1 MSQKD
6 WAEKDYY
13 ATLGVSQTAS
23 DADIK
28 KAYRK
33 LAQKHHPDSNPG
45 DPKAEARF
53 KEISQAF
60 DVLKDQEKRRQYD
73 QVREMLRAGY
83 SPFVGPAGSGTR
95 RIRIEDLGDLSDLFG
110 GESGGADDLFSRLF
124 GGGRSGGRARN
135 GADLETQV
143 RLSFEEALRGTTVT
157 LKVRDSSTGQSRDVK
172 ARIPPGVRDG
182 ARIRLAGKGGPGSQG
197 GAAGDLFV
205 KVEVEPHKIF
215 GRKEGNL
222 TLKLPVTFTEA
233 ALGAEVEVPTL
244 DGQPV
249 RLKIPS
255 GTPSGKTFR
264 VRGRGGG
271 ANGSS
276 GDLLVTIEV
285 AVPSKLSRES
295 KELLRKFGEAQ
306 KDSPREHL
314 LEGG

>member
-13 ATLGVSQTAS
+13 ATLGVSQSAS
-23 DADIK
+23 DTEIK

-53 KEISQAF
+53 KEVSQAF
-60 DVLKDQEKRRQYD
+60 DVLKDPEKRRQYD
-73 QVREMLRAGY
+73 QVREMLKAGY

-110 GESGGADDLFSRLF
+110 GESGGADDIFSRLF
-124 GGGRSGGRARN
+124 GGGRAPRAQA
-135 GADLETQV
+135 GADLETEVQ
-143 RLSFEEALRGTTVT
+143 LSFDEALKGTTVT
-157 LKVRDSSTGQSRDVK
+157 LKVRDPYTGQGRDVK

-182 ARIRLAGKGGPGSQG
+182 ARIRLGGKGSPGTQG
-197 GAAGDLFV
+197 GTPGDLFV
-205 KVEVEPHKIF
+205 RVSVEPHKIF

-222 TLKLPVTFTEA
+222 TLKLPVTFAEA
-233 ALGAEVEVPTL
+233 ALGAEVEVPML
-244 DGQPV
+244 EGQPV
-249 RLKIPS
+249 RLKIPP

-276 GDLLVTIEV
+276 GDLLVTVEV

-295 KELLRKFGEAQ
+295 KDLLRRFAEAQ
-306 KDSPREHL
+306 KESPREHL